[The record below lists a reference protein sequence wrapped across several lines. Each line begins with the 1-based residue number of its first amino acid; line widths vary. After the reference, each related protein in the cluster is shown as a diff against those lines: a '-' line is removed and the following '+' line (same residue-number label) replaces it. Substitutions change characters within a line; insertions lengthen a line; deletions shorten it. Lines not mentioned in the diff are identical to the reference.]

1 MIPNIDD
8 QSLVA
13 ESVEGIAR
21 KREGE
26 KNYEREAIN
35 EIGMESVQQKKKT
48 CKWSFAESW
57 EPLLDEFGKVLCKT
71 HLVAGVH

>member
-1 MIPNIDD
+1 VNRGKSSDVSISIIRLFHLDCIMIPNIDD

-48 CKWSFAESW
+48 CK
-57 EPLLDEFGKVLCKT
+57 
-71 HLVAGVH
+71 